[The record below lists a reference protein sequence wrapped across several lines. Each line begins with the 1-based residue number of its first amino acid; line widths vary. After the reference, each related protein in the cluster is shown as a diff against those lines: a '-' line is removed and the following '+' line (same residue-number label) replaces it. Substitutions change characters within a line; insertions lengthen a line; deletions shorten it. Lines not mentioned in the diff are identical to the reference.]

1 MGPNIQI
8 NGTKILQVMRQTN
21 KHQNQQKSINLQ
33 SRPNG
38 QHLSPHRGRHLNQR
52 RNTRVQNRQSGQ
64 HLNQRNGQHLNHR
77 KNGRHRNQQNGI
89 LIHQNQHL
97 SQPKKRSHTKK
108 MIHHHHLMETGM
120 FQNRQIGQ
128 LLNQQR
134 SIRRKK
140 VLNPQNGQHPNLP
153 IGLHLNQQKRKRSLQ
168 SQHNGQHL
176 NHRKNG
182 TLQSQQNGNQKHHNR
197 QRSQQ
202 KRKKRKK

>member
-21 KHQNQQKSINLQ
+21 QRQNQHKRKRSGNH
-33 SRPNG
+33 
-38 QHLSPHRGRHLNQR
+38 QHLSQPNVQFIHGQ
-52 RNTRVQNRQSGQ
+52 VQNRQSGQ